1 MDDAVASIIAEL
13 RAIGELDNTLIL
25 FTSDNGFF
33 HGEHRIPTGKVLRL
47 RAVDPGAAADARPR
61 RPARRHARQLVSNAD
76 LSPTILA
83 AAHAT
88 PGRLQDGRSLLD
100 LIRDPRVEWGREL
113 LLESGNPRRG

>member
-1 MDDAVASIIAEL
+1 M
-13 RAIGELDNTLIL
+13 
-25 FTSDNGFF
+25 
-33 HGEHRIPTGKVLRL
+33 
-47 RAVDPGAAADARPR
+47 
-61 RPARRHARQLVSNAD
+61 SNAD

-113 LLESGNPRRG
+113 LLESGNPLQGLTTEGLRNYRWKYIEHSTARPSCTTSRTIRTS